1 MRRKVTFLL
10 GTILLLAA
18 VTPSFAQSHSMVVNV
33 PFGFTVGQK
42 TYPAGKY
49 VGDCVR
55 FLARPRPCTACPPS
69 AATRASRS
77 ARVRCSLQTRI
88 HPPSLLF
95 ASLGGEYAL
104 MQIWTG
110 SQWGAE
116 LSTSTFKNRVI
127 ADGEKVQVV
136 AQR

>member
-42 TYPAGKY
+42 AYPAGKY
-49 VGDCVR
+49 VITAGDLSTSSTMYRLSTLNGNNTIEISTGTVQS
-55 FLARPRPCTACPPS
+55 PN
-69 AATRASRS
+69 
-77 ARVRCSLQTRI
+77 RI

-110 SQWGAE
+110 GQWGSE

-127 ADGEKVQVV
+127 ANGEKIQVV

>member
-33 PFGFTVGQK
+33 PFSFTVGQK
-42 TYPAGKY
+42 AYPAGKY
-49 VGDCVR
+49 VITAGD
-55 FLARPRPCTACPPS
+55 PS
-69 AATRASRS
+69 TSSTMYRLSTRNGNNTIEISTGTVQS
-77 ARVRCSLQTRI
+77 PNRI

-110 SQWGAE
+110 GQWGSE
-116 LSTSTFKNRVI
+116 LSTSIFKNRVI
-127 ADGEKVQVV
+127 ANGEKVQVV

>member
-49 VGDCVR
+49 VV
-55 FLARPRPCTACPPS
+55 TACDPS
-69 AATRASRS
+69 TSSTMYRLSTLSGNNSIAISTGTVQSPN
-77 ARVRCSLQTRI
+77 RI

-116 LSTSTFKNRVI
+116 LSTSSFKNRVI

>member
-1 MRRKVTFLL
+1 
-10 GTILLLAA
+10 
-18 VTPSFAQSHSMVVNV
+18 MVVNV

-49 VGDCVR
+49 VV
-55 FLARPRPCTACPPS
+55 TACDPS
-69 AATRASRS
+69 TSSTMYRLSTLGGNNTIEISTGTVQSPNR
-77 ARVRCSLQTRI
+77 T

-110 SQWGAE
+110 RQWGAE
-116 LSTSTFKNRVI
+116 LSTSGLKNRVI
-127 ADGEKVQVV
+127 AGGEKVQVV